1 MPSLAIVYFSSQGH
15 THEVAEALAGG
26 ARTVG
31 GTTAALVRLVDTE
44 IQNGRWKNDES
55 IAVLNAADA
64 IIFGTPTYMGG
75 YSAQMK
81 CFIDACSGI
90 WFKQGWKDKVA
101 AGFTHSQ
108 GLSGDKLN
116 TLNGLFINAMQHGM
130 IWVGNAIL
138 PEGDKPE
145 MVNRIGCYSG
155 LMAQSGYGQASIG
168 DGDKKTAG
176 LFGQRVAEAT
186 ARWLKGA

>member
-1 MPSLAIVYFSSQGH
+1 MPSIAIVYYSAQGH
-15 THEVAEALAGG
+15 THELAEAVADG
-26 ARTVG
+26 AKG
-31 GTTAALVRLVDTE
+31 
-44 IQNGRWKNDES
+44 
-55 IAVLNAADA
+55 
-64 IIFGTPTYMGG
+64 
-75 YSAQMK
+75 
-81 CFIDACSGI
+81 IDACSGI
-90 WFKQGWKDKVA
+90 WFQQGWKNKVA

-145 MVNRIGCYSG
+145 MINWISSYTG

-168 DGDKKTAG
+168 EGDKKTAG
-176 LFGQRVAEAT
+176 MFGQRVAEAT
-186 ARWLKGA
+186 ARWLKGK